1 MGNFLRKKRILKSI
15 ALLSLVSIQLIYA
28 DTLEG
33 NLQEYN
39 QKNLLSQKTIDE
51 NKGHLVLFTRE
62 KLERM
67 NARTLKDV
75 FKTTPAVYYNENRYA
90 LTDPLTGGLF
100 EPYKSNFIRLYIDGV
115 EITQG
120 WMGSGIIL
128 YGDINIDFVD
138 HIEFYYVTPSY
149 ETSVEPAYLTI
160 YLYSKDPKRDSG
172 GKINLVQGS
181 RGYSSQTVS
190 YGQARDDLSYMINF
204 SHTDAR
210 RETIDNG
217 TSQPLSRDFERT
229 QLFTHLKT
237 EEQTFH
243 LQVMKKNTDGLAGM
257 SWDATPLE
265 SQIDYLNVHLDYGVR
280 FNENWQAQL
289 AYDWLNVDIFQVDEY
304 PLAWS
309 DALGSNRFNGE
320 YKNST
325 YTGELTYNEMIGK
338 HRITAGIK
346 GRYNVLDSFEK
357 DGKDALVSPFT
368 SEKIASLF
376 FQNQYSLNTD
386 QLLSFGISYNYISR
400 NGEAVNDSLLQLRL
414 GYLYTSDEWSYKT
427 YFSRSQYA
435 LEPFVRYLDPQNYE
449 DVSAQ
454 TTLGM
459 THEVSY
465 RDKKQYARLML
476 FFMQDE
482 ESLIQYQVD
491 DSAGDTKYFIA
502 TMNYDYKFDRNNEV
516 NMQVYYAY
524 YKDIFDLDKLEDISG
539 YFSLINTYEDVDFY
553 NGVVWHRNSLDWKN
567 YLDLTSSVS
576 WNINEE
582 LRLILKGDNLLNKA
596 KETNLFRIDPATGN
610 VINPLSITPIDQRI
624 MLEVEYLF

>member
-1 MGNFLRKKRILKSI
+1 MGKFFKEKSI
-15 ALLSLVSIQLIYA
+15 VKTITLLFMVFMALTHA

-39 QKNLLSQKTIDE
+39 EKNLLSQKTIDE

-62 KLERM
+62 KLEKM
-67 NARTLKDV
+67 HARTLKDV
-75 FKTTPAVYYNENRYA
+75 FKTTPAIYYNENRYG

-100 EPYKSNFIRLYIDGV
+100 EPYKSNFIRLFIDGV

-120 WMGSGIIL
+120 WMGSGIML

-149 ETSVEPAYLTI
+149 ETSVEPAYLTV

-181 RGYSSQTVS
+181 RGYSAQTLC
-190 YGQARDDLSYMINF
+190 YGQATQDLSYMINF
-204 SHTDAR
+204 SHTNAK
-210 RETIDNG
+210 RETIDND
-217 TSQPLSRDFERT
+217 TSNPLSRDFERT
-229 QLFTHLKT
+229 QLFSHIKT
-237 EEQTFH
+237 QDQTFH

-265 SQIDYLNVHLDYGVR
+265 SQIDYLNLHLDYGVTL
-280 FNENWQAQL
+280 NDNWQLQFS
-289 AYDWLNVDIFQVDEY
+289 YDWLNVDIFQVDNY
-304 PLAWS
+304 PLAWA
-309 DALGSNRFNGE
+309 DALGSNRFNGD
-320 YKNST
+320 YKNSA
-325 YTGELTYNEMIGK
+325 YTGELTYNETLGK
-338 HRITAGIK
+338 NRITAGIK

-357 DGKDALVSPFT
+357 DGQDALVSQFT
-368 SEKIASLF
+368 SEEIISLF
-376 FQNQYSLNTD
+376 FQNQYSLSTNQILTY
-386 QLLSFGISYNYISR
+386 GISYNYIGR
-400 NGEAVNDSLLQLRL
+400 NGEAVDDSLLQLRL
-414 GYLYTSDEWSYKT
+414 GYIYTNEEWSYKT
-427 YFSRSQYA
+427 YLSRSQFA
-435 LEPFVRYLDPQNYE
+435 LEPFVRYLDPENYN
-449 DVSAQ
+449 DVTAQ

-465 RDKKQYARLML
+465 RDKDQHARLML

-502 TMNYDYKFDRNNEV
+502 TMNYDYKFDRNNEF

-539 YFSLINTYEDVDFY
+539 YFSLLNSYENIDFY
-553 NGVVWHRNSLDWKN
+553 NGLVWHRNSLDWKN
-567 YLDLTSSVS
+567 YLDLTTSVS
-576 WNINEE
+576 WKVNEA
-582 LRLILKGDNLLNKA
+582 LTLTLKGDNLLNNA
-596 KETNLFRIDPATGN
+596 KETNLFRVDPATGN
-610 VINPLSITPIDQRI
+610 VISPLSITPIDQRVTI
-624 MLEVEYLF
+624 EIEYLF